1 MICVIR
7 LGVILFGSRGLNV
20 LLSNLKIREMQ
31 KKHTLR
37 ELIFAGT
44 NFRGRKKYRKNR
56 ISRELIFAV
65 CSVLDFSREL
75 IFAVGPNMIFFQTQI
90 GTVFFQ
96 NL

>member
-1 MICVIR
+1 MFYIKITLKQTITRVHGLC
-7 LGVILFGSRGLNV
+7 LKILLPTLRGL
-20 LLSNLKIREMQ
+20 
-31 KKHTLR
+31 
-37 ELIFAGT
+37 IFVGT

-56 ISRELIFAV
+56 I
-65 CSVLDFSREL
+65 SREL